1 MTSLR
6 RILLLSI
13 VVAGL
18 APSLARAVQ
27 PDELLPDSKLE
38 TRARA
43 ISAGLR
49 CLVCQN
55 QSIDD
60 SNAEI
65 ARDLRLLVRE
75 RLNLG
80 ESDEQVRA
88 FLVRRYGNFI
98 LLKPPLDLETAF
110 LWGMPAIVLAAGG
123 IVLLFGLRRLQSTPA
138 APLSQAERDRL
149 ARADCGAVS
158 FTGVDS
164 CITPL
169 SRWLAAT
176 AGRSYI
182 DLTSVRQDATARK
195 PKSTEAQRCFVPPHG
210 RRMR

>member
-43 ISAGLR
+43 MSAGLR

-138 APLSQAERDRL
+138 ASLSQAERDRL
-149 ARADCGAVS
+149 AAVLDAD
-158 FTGVDS
+158 
-164 CITPL
+164 TPL
-169 SRWLAAT
+169 
-176 AGRSYI
+176 
-182 DLTSVRQDATARK
+182 
-195 PKSTEAQRCFVPPHG
+195 
-210 RRMR
+210 

>member
-1 MTSLR
+1 MTSLC

-13 VVAGL
+13 VLAGL

-27 PDELLPDSKLE
+27 PDEVLPDPKLE
-38 TRARA
+38 ARARA

-60 SNAEI
+60 SKAEL

-75 RLNLG
+75 RLKLG
-80 ESDEQVRA
+80 ETDEQVRA
-88 FLVRRYGNFI
+88 FVVNRYGNFI

-110 LWGMPAIVLAAGG
+110 LWGMPALVLAAGG
-123 IVLLFGLRRLQSTPA
+123 ITLLFGLRRLQSASA

-149 ARADCGAVS
+149 AAVLDAD
-158 FTGVDS
+158 
-164 CITPL
+164 TPL
-169 SRWLAAT
+169 
-176 AGRSYI
+176 
-182 DLTSVRQDATARK
+182 
-195 PKSTEAQRCFVPPHG
+195 
-210 RRMR
+210 

>member
-13 VVAGL
+13 VLAGL

-27 PDELLPDSKLE
+27 PDEVLPDPKLE
-38 TRARA
+38 ARARA

-60 SNAEI
+60 SKAEL
-65 ARDLRLLVRE
+65 ARDLRLLVRQ
-75 RLNLG
+75 RLKLG
-80 ESDEQVRA
+80 ETDEQVRA
-88 FLVRRYGNFI
+88 FLVNRYGNFI

-110 LWGMPAIVLAAGG
+110 LWGMPALVLATGG
-123 IVLLFGLRRLQSTPA
+123 IALLFGLRRLQSVSA

-149 ARADCGAVS
+149 KAVLDAD
-158 FTGVDS
+158 
-164 CITPL
+164 TPL
-169 SRWLAAT
+169 
-176 AGRSYI
+176 
-182 DLTSVRQDATARK
+182 
-195 PKSTEAQRCFVPPHG
+195 
-210 RRMR
+210 

>member
-13 VVAGL
+13 VLAGL

-27 PDELLPDSKLE
+27 PDEVLPDPKLE
-38 TRARA
+38 ARARA

-60 SNAEI
+60 SKAEI

-75 RLNLG
+75 RLKLG
-80 ESDEQVRA
+80 ETDEQVRA
-88 FLVRRYGNFI
+88 FLVNRYGNFI

-110 LWGMPAIVLAAGG
+110 LWGMPALVLAAGG
-123 IVLLFGLRRLQSTPA
+123 ITLLFGLRRLQSAPA

-149 ARADCGAVS
+149 AAVLDAD
-158 FTGVDS
+158 
-164 CITPL
+164 TPL
-169 SRWLAAT
+169 
-176 AGRSYI
+176 
-182 DLTSVRQDATARK
+182 
-195 PKSTEAQRCFVPPHG
+195 
-210 RRMR
+210 

>member
-13 VVAGL
+13 VLVGL

-27 PDELLPDSKLE
+27 PDEVLPDPKLE
-38 TRARA
+38 ARARA

-60 SNAEI
+60 SKAEL

-88 FLVRRYGNFI
+88 FLVKRYGDFI

-110 LWGMPAIVLAAGG
+110 LWGMPPLVLAAGG
-123 IVLLFGLRRLQSTPA
+123 IALLFGLRRLRSTPA

-149 ARADCGAVS
+149 AAVLDAD
-158 FTGVDS
+158 
-164 CITPL
+164 TPL
-169 SRWLAAT
+169 
-176 AGRSYI
+176 
-182 DLTSVRQDATARK
+182 
-195 PKSTEAQRCFVPPHG
+195 
-210 RRMR
+210 

>member
-13 VVAGL
+13 VLAGL
-18 APSLARAVQ
+18 SPGLARAVQ
-27 PDELLPDSKLE
+27 PDEVLPDTKLE

-55 QSIDD
+55 ESIDD
-60 SNAEI
+60 SKAEL

-75 RLNLG
+75 RLKIG

-88 FLVRRYGNFI
+88 FLVKRYGNFI
-98 LLKPPLDLETAF
+98 LLKPPVDLETAL
-110 LWGMPAIVLAAGG
+110 LWGMPALVLAAGG
-123 IVLLFGLRRLQSTPA
+123 IALLFGLRRQQSTPA

-149 ARADCGAVS
+149 AAVLDAD
-158 FTGVDS
+158 T
-164 CITPL
+164 L
-169 SRWLAAT
+169 S
-176 AGRSYI
+176 
-182 DLTSVRQDATARK
+182 
-195 PKSTEAQRCFVPPHG
+195 
-210 RRMR
+210 

>member
-13 VVAGL
+13 VLAGL

-27 PDELLPDSKLE
+27 PDEVLPDPKLE
-38 TRARA
+38 ARARA

-60 SNAEI
+60 SKAEI

-75 RLNLG
+75 RLKLG
-80 ESDEQVRA
+80 ETDEQVRA
-88 FLVRRYGNFI
+88 FLVNRYGNFI
-98 LLKPPLDLETAF
+98 LLKPPLDWETAF
-110 LWGMPAIVLAAGG
+110 LWGMPALVLAAGG
-123 IVLLFGLRRLQSTPA
+123 ITLLFGLRRLQSASA

-149 ARADCGAVS
+149 AALLDAD
-158 FTGVDS
+158 
-164 CITPL
+164 TPL
-169 SRWLAAT
+169 
-176 AGRSYI
+176 
-182 DLTSVRQDATARK
+182 
-195 PKSTEAQRCFVPPHG
+195 
-210 RRMR
+210 

>member
-1 MTSLR
+1 MSWLR

-13 VVAGL
+13 LLAGL
-18 APSLARAVQ
+18 APTLAKAVQ
-27 PDELLPDSKLE
+27 PDEVLPDPNRE
-38 TRARA
+38 ARARA

-60 SNAEI
+60 SRAEL

-88 FLVRRYGNFI
+88 FLVKRYGNFI
-98 LLKPPLDLETAF
+98 LLKPPVDLETAF
-110 LWGMPAIVLAAGG
+110 LWGMPVLVLAAGG
-123 IVLLFGLRRLQSTPA
+123 IALLFGLRRLQPTPA

-149 ARADCGAVS
+149 ATVLD
-158 FTGVDS
+158 T
-164 CITPL
+164 
-169 SRWLAAT
+169 
-176 AGRSYI
+176 
-182 DLTSVRQDATARK
+182 DA
-195 PKSTEAQRCFVPPHG
+195 SL
-210 RRMR
+210 

>member
-13 VVAGL
+13 VLAGL

-27 PDELLPDSKLE
+27 PDEVLPDPKLE
-38 TRARA
+38 ARARG

-60 SNAEI
+60 SKAEL

-88 FLVRRYGNFI
+88 FLVKRYGGFI

-110 LWGMPAIVLAAGG
+110 LWGMPALVLAAGG
-123 IVLLFGLRRLQSTPA
+123 IALLFGLRRLQPTPA

-149 ARADCGAVS
+149 AAVLDAD
-158 FTGVDS
+158 
-164 CITPL
+164 TPL
-169 SRWLAAT
+169 
-176 AGRSYI
+176 
-182 DLTSVRQDATARK
+182 
-195 PKSTEAQRCFVPPHG
+195 
-210 RRMR
+210 

>member
-6 RILLLSI
+6 RVLLLSI
-13 VVAGL
+13 VLGGL

-27 PDELLPDSKLE
+27 PDEVLPDPKLE
-38 TRARA
+38 ARARA

-60 SNAEI
+60 SKAEL

-80 ESDEQVRA
+80 ESDAQIRA
-88 FLVRRYGNFI
+88 FLLKRYGNFV
-98 LLKPPLDLETAF
+98 LLKPPLDMETAF
-110 LWGMPAIVLAAGG
+110 LWGTPASVLAMGG
-123 IVLLFGLRRLQSTPA
+123 IALLFGLRRPQSTPA

-149 ARADCGAVS
+149 AAVLDAD
-158 FTGVDS
+158 
-164 CITPL
+164 TPL
-169 SRWLAAT
+169 
-176 AGRSYI
+176 
-182 DLTSVRQDATARK
+182 
-195 PKSTEAQRCFVPPHG
+195 
-210 RRMR
+210 

>member
-27 PDELLPDSKLE
+27 PDELLPDPKLE
-38 TRARA
+38 ARARA

-60 SNAEI
+60 SNAEL

-80 ESDEQVRA
+80 EGDEQVRA

-110 LWGMPAIVLAAGG
+110 LWGMPAMVLAAGA
-123 IVLLFGLRRLQSTPA
+123 IVFLFGLRRPQSTPG
-138 APLSQAERDRL
+138 APLSKAERDRL
-149 ARADCGAVS
+149 AAVLDAD
-158 FTGVDS
+158 
-164 CITPL
+164 TPL
-169 SRWLAAT
+169 
-176 AGRSYI
+176 
-182 DLTSVRQDATARK
+182 
-195 PKSTEAQRCFVPPHG
+195 
-210 RRMR
+210 

>member
-13 VVAGL
+13 VLAGL

-27 PDELLPDSKLE
+27 PDEILPAPKLE
-38 TRARA
+38 ARARA

-60 SNAEI
+60 SKAEL

-75 RLNLG
+75 RLKLG
-80 ESDEQVRA
+80 ETDEQVRA
-88 FLVRRYGNFI
+88 FLVNRYGNFI
-98 LLKPPLDLETAF
+98 LLKPPLDWETAF
-110 LWGMPAIVLAAGG
+110 LWGMPALVLAAGG
-123 IVLLFGLRRLQSTPA
+123 ITLLFGLRRLQSASA

-149 ARADCGAVS
+149 AALLDAD
-158 FTGVDS
+158 TQ
-164 CITPL
+164 L
-169 SRWLAAT
+169 
-176 AGRSYI
+176 
-182 DLTSVRQDATARK
+182 
-195 PKSTEAQRCFVPPHG
+195 
-210 RRMR
+210 

>member
-1 MTSLR
+1 MSWLR

-13 VVAGL
+13 LLAGL
-18 APSLARAVQ
+18 APTLAKAVQ
-27 PDELLPDSKLE
+27 PDEVLPDPKRE
-38 TRARA
+38 ARARA

-60 SNAEI
+60 SRAEL

-88 FLVRRYGNFI
+88 FLVKRYGNFI

-110 LWGMPAIVLAAGG
+110 LWGMPALVLAAGG
-123 IVLLFGLRRLQSTPA
+123 IALLFGLRRLQPTPA

-149 ARADCGAVS
+149 ATVLD
-158 FTGVDS
+158 T
-164 CITPL
+164 
-169 SRWLAAT
+169 
-176 AGRSYI
+176 
-182 DLTSVRQDATARK
+182 DA
-195 PKSTEAQRCFVPPHG
+195 SL
-210 RRMR
+210 

>member
-13 VVAGL
+13 VLAGL
-18 APSLARAVQ
+18 APSLARAVE
-27 PDELLPDSKLE
+27 PDEVLPDTKLE
-38 TRARA
+38 VRARA

-60 SNAEI
+60 SKAEL

-75 RLNLG
+75 RLKLG

-88 FLVRRYGNFI
+88 FLVERYGNFI

-110 LWGMPAIVLAAGG
+110 LWGMPALVLAAGG
-123 IVLLFGLRRLQSTPA
+123 IALLFGLRRLHSTPT

-149 ARADCGAVS
+149 AAVLDAD
-158 FTGVDS
+158 T
-164 CITPL
+164 L
-169 SRWLAAT
+169 L
-176 AGRSYI
+176 
-182 DLTSVRQDATARK
+182 
-195 PKSTEAQRCFVPPHG
+195 
-210 RRMR
+210 

>member
-13 VVAGL
+13 VIAGL

-27 PDELLPDSKLE
+27 PDEILPDPKLE
-38 TRARA
+38 ARARA

-55 QSIDD
+55 ESIDD
-60 SNAEI
+60 SKAEL

-75 RLNLG
+75 RLKLG

-88 FLVRRYGNFI
+88 FLVKRYGNFI

-110 LWGMPAIVLAAGG
+110 LWGMPVLVLAAGG
-123 IVLLFGLRRLQSTPA
+123 FALLFGLRRLQSTPA

-149 ARADCGAVS
+149 AAVLDAD
-158 FTGVDS
+158 
-164 CITPL
+164 TPL
-169 SRWLAAT
+169 
-176 AGRSYI
+176 
-182 DLTSVRQDATARK
+182 
-195 PKSTEAQRCFVPPHG
+195 
-210 RRMR
+210 

>member
-13 VVAGL
+13 VLAGL
-18 APSLARAVQ
+18 APSLARAVE
-27 PDELLPDSKLE
+27 PDEVLPDTKLE
-38 TRARA
+38 VRARA

-60 SNAEI
+60 SKAEL

-75 RLNLG
+75 RLKLG

-88 FLVRRYGNFI
+88 FLVERYGNFI

-110 LWGMPAIVLAAGG
+110 LWGMPALLLAAGG
-123 IVLLFGLRRLQSTPA
+123 IALLFGLRRLHSTPT

-149 ARADCGAVS
+149 AAVLDAD
-158 FTGVDS
+158 T
-164 CITPL
+164 L
-169 SRWLAAT
+169 L
-176 AGRSYI
+176 
-182 DLTSVRQDATARK
+182 
-195 PKSTEAQRCFVPPHG
+195 
-210 RRMR
+210 

>member
-27 PDELLPDSKLE
+27 PDELLPDPKLE
-38 TRARA
+38 ARARA

-60 SNAEI
+60 SNAEL

-80 ESDEQVRA
+80 DSEEQVLA

-98 LLKPPLDLETAF
+98 LLKPPLDSETAF
-110 LWGMPAIVLAAGG
+110 LWGMPAMVLAAGG
-123 IVLLFGLRRLQSTPA
+123 IVLLFGLRRLQSTSA

-149 ARADCGAVS
+149 AAVLDAD
-158 FTGVDS
+158 
-164 CITPL
+164 TPL
-169 SRWLAAT
+169 
-176 AGRSYI
+176 
-182 DLTSVRQDATARK
+182 
-195 PKSTEAQRCFVPPHG
+195 
-210 RRMR
+210 

>member
-6 RILLLSI
+6 RVLLLSI
-13 VVAGL
+13 LIAGF

-27 PDELLPDSKLE
+27 PDEVLPDPKRE
-38 TRARA
+38 ARART

-60 SNAEI
+60 SNAEL

-88 FLVRRYGNFI
+88 FLVQRYGNFI
-98 LLKPPLDLETAF
+98 LLKPPLELETAL
-110 LWGMPAIVLAAGG
+110 LWGMPALVLVAGG
-123 IVLLFGLRRLQSTPA
+123 IAFLFGLRRLQSTPEV
-138 APLSQAERDRL
+138 PLSQAERDRL
-149 ARADCGAVS
+149 ATVLDAD
-158 FTGVDS
+158 
-164 CITPL
+164 TPL
-169 SRWLAAT
+169 
-176 AGRSYI
+176 
-182 DLTSVRQDATARK
+182 
-195 PKSTEAQRCFVPPHG
+195 
-210 RRMR
+210 

>member
-13 VVAGL
+13 VLAGL

-27 PDELLPDSKLE
+27 PDEVLPDPKLE
-38 TRARA
+38 ARARA

-60 SNAEI
+60 SKAEI

-75 RLNLG
+75 RLKLG
-80 ESDEQVRA
+80 ETDEQVRA
-88 FLVRRYGNFI
+88 FLVNRYGNFI
-98 LLKPPLDLETAF
+98 LLKPPLDWETAF
-110 LWGMPAIVLAAGG
+110 LWGMPALVLAAGG
-123 IVLLFGLRRLQSTPA
+123 ITLLFGLRRLQSVSA

-149 ARADCGAVS
+149 KAVLDGI
-158 FTGVDS
+158 F
-164 CITPL
+164 
-169 SRWLAAT
+169 
-176 AGRSYI
+176 
-182 DLTSVRQDATARK
+182 
-195 PKSTEAQRCFVPPHG
+195 
-210 RRMR
+210 

>member
-1 MTSLR
+1 MISLR

-13 VVAGL
+13 LLAGL
-18 APSLARAVQ
+18 APSLAGAVQ
-27 PDELLPDSKLE
+27 PDEVLPHPKLE
-38 TRARA
+38 ARARA

-60 SNAEI
+60 SKAEF

-80 ESDEQVRA
+80 DSDEQVRA
-88 FLVRRYGNFI
+88 FLVKRYGDFI

-110 LWGMPAIVLAAGG
+110 LWGMPALVLAAGG
-123 IVLLFGLRRLQSTPA
+123 IALLFGLRRLQSTPA

-149 ARADCGAVS
+149 AAVLDAD
-158 FTGVDS
+158 
-164 CITPL
+164 TP
-169 SRWLAAT
+169 
-176 AGRSYI
+176 
-182 DLTSVRQDATARK
+182 Q
-195 PKSTEAQRCFVPPHG
+195 
-210 RRMR
+210 